1 MSRAPGTE
9 SAAVD
14 GATSPRRDHPGYEL
28 LVLGMSM
35 LAVTLL
41 VLQYVAP
48 VSEQTVRL
56 VHWADNAL
64 CAVFFADF
72 LRSLKRADD
81 RWHYLRTTGWID
93 LLSSIPA
100 VEALRLARF
109 ARVLR
114 IVRVI
119 RVLMLSRQL
128 GRRLRDHP
136 RQNALLTAAF
146 ACTVLVLAGSVSVL
160 EFERGV
166 GNIDEAGDALWW
178 ALSTITTV
186 GYGDHAPVTAGGR
199 IVGGLLML
207 GGVGTFG
214 LMAGL
219 LASTMLGP
227 RHEETEPQAPVSSV
241 PPELRDAIVALH
253 ADVAQLRRDVASIV
267 REQHTQDAAHD
278 THDQRTE

>member
-1 MSRAPGTE
+1 VTVLPGME
-9 SAAVD
+9 AAAAEPVS
-14 GATSPRRDHPGYEL
+14 SPRPDHPGYEL
-28 LVLGMSM
+28 LVLGLSL
-35 LAVTLL
+35 LAVSLL
-41 VLQYVAP
+41 VLPFVAP
-48 VSEQTVRL
+48 VSAETVRL

-72 LRSLKRADD
+72 VRSFRRSDN
-81 RWHYLRTTGWID
+81 RWRYLRTTGWID

-100 VEALRLARF
+100 LDMLRLARM

-114 IVRVI
+114 IVRVL
-119 RVLMLSRQL
+119 RVLLLSRQL

-166 GNIDEAGDALWW
+166 GNINEAGDALWW

-199 IVGGLLML
+199 IVGAVLML

-219 LASTMLGP
+219 LASALLGP
-227 RHEETEPQAPVSSV
+227 RHEESEPSEPAHGT
-241 PPELRDAIVALH
+241 PPELQEAIAALR

-267 REQHTQDAAHD
+267 REQHAQNPAHHAD
-278 THDQRTE
+278 DQ

>member
-1 MSRAPGTE
+1 MEA
-9 SAAVD
+9 AAVE
-14 GATSPRRDHPGYEL
+14 GATMPRRDHPGYEL
-28 LVLGMSM
+28 LVLGLSM

-48 VSEQTVRL
+48 VSEETVRL

-72 LRSLKRADD
+72 IRSLRRAEN

-100 VEALRLARF
+100 VEALRLARA

-146 ACTVLVLAGSVSVL
+146 ACTVLVLAGSVAVL

-219 LASTMLGP
+219 LASTLLGP
-227 RHEETEPQAPVSSV
+227 RHDVTEPAAPTTSTL
-241 PPELRDAIVALH
+241 PALH
-253 ADVAQLRRDVASIV
+253 EAIAALREDVAQLRRDVASIV
-267 REQHTQDAAHD
+267 REQHAQDAAHD
-278 THDQRTE
+278 THDQRPE

>member
-1 MSRAPGTE
+1 MEAAAAAAPT
-9 SAAVD
+9 
-14 GATSPRRDHPGYEL
+14 PPPRDHAGYEL
-28 LVLGMSM
+28 LVLGFSL

-48 VSEQTVRL
+48 VSSETVRL
-56 VHWADNAL
+56 VQWADNAL

-72 LRSLKRADD
+72 VRSVRRADN
-81 RWHYLRTTGWID
+81 RWQYLRTTGWLD

-100 VEALRLARF
+100 IDALRAARV

-128 GRRLRDHP
+128 GRQLRDHP

-146 ACTVLVLAGSVSVL
+146 ACTVLVLAGSVAVL
-160 EFERGV
+160 EFERGT
-166 GNIDEAGDALWW
+166 GNINQAGDALWW

-199 IVGGLLML
+199 VVGALLML

-219 LASTMLGP
+219 LASALLGP
-227 RHEETEPQAPVSSV
+227 RQKEQEHPAPT
-241 PPELRDAIVALH
+241 PPDLHDAIAALRD
-253 ADVAQLRRDVASIV
+253 DVARLSRDVASIV
-267 REQHTQDAAHD
+267 REQKTENAAHHA
-278 THDQRTE
+278 HDQRSE